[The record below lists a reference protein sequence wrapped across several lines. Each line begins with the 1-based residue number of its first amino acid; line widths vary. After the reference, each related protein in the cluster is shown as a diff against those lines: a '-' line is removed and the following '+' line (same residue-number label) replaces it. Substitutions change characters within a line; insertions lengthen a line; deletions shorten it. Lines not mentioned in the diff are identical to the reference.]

1 MEEIVVNIIHLPND
15 PKYPHREEREKSV
28 IGQMEMEGCKYRF
41 WPGIV
46 EKERRFG
53 INKAH
58 RQIVQWAK
66 DTNQKSVVIAEDDL
80 LWYGKGAWK
89 YYLDQMPEDYDI
101 YLSSY
106 YSGKANENNIIQSFS
121 GLTLY
126 SVHSRYF
133 DKYLSIPEHMHI
145 DTGISLIGGKIVV
158 CDRFVTHQMKSF
170 SEQRGRIADDSRRH
184 VGKPIFG
191 Q

>member
-1 MEEIVVNIIHLPND
+1 MIINIIHLENNPH
-15 PKYPHREEREKSV
+15 YPHREEREKSV
-28 IGQMEMEGCKYRF
+28 IEQMNMEGCQYKF

-46 EKERRFG
+46 ANPRKTG
-53 INKAH
+53 INRAH

-66 DTNQKSVVIAEDDL
+66 DTNQQSVIIAEDDL
-80 LWYGKGAWK
+80 LWYDKGAWK
-89 YYLDQMPEDYDI
+89 YYLDKMPEDYDI

-133 DKYLSIPEHMHI
+133 DKYLAIPEHMHI
-145 DTGISLIGGKIVV
+145 DTGISLIGGKFVV
-158 CDRFVTHQMKSF
+158 CDKFVTKQMKSF
-170 SEQRGRIADDSRRH
+170 SEQRGRIADDSGRH
-184 VGKPIFG
+184 KGKPIYG